1 MIRPTVLDVFAGV
14 GGLGLGFEQAG
25 FDVVAAIE
33 IDPVHAA
40 THAFTFRAAG
50 RFAPMQPK
58 PAGPTFAE
66 NYRPP

>member
-1 MIRPTVLDVFAGV
+1 MTRPTVLDVFAGV

-40 THAFTFRAAG
+40 THAFNF
-50 RFAPMQPK
+50 PEC
-58 PAGPTFAE
+58 PTLCADATE
-66 NYRPP
+66 ISGTDIRRG